1 MTYCRAG
8 VILIAAALLGGLG
21 LQTLAAERGT
31 GRSAVPYISGGVGED
46 ALARLKARE
55 KEFNLKLVFTL
66 TEGNYLADVGVSVAD
81 ASGKVLVE
89 HVTDGPVFMARLPA
103 GTYVVTARYSGN
115 AQTRKVPLSAGRL
128 HTEYLRWPSDPR
140 TDFPARP
147 ERRSET
153 PAPPVA
159 QPAAPPAP
167 APRTSA
173 TVISGGV
180 GEESRA
186 QLKAREHEFNLKLV
200 FTLVEGN
207 YLADVRVAVRNAA
220 GQVVV
225 EHIADGPFVLAR
237 LAPGSYTV
245 TAAYGGQPQTRTVRV
260 SDRLQTVH
268 MQWRSDSPA
277 DVPGP
282 RDQER

>member
-21 LQTLAAERGT
+21 LQTPAAERGT
-31 GRSAVPYISGGVGED
+31 ARSAVPYVSGGVGED

-66 TEGNYLADVGVSVAD
+66 TEGNYLADVGVSIAD
-81 ASGKVLVE
+81 ASGRPLVE

-115 AQTRKVPLSAGRL
+115 AQTRKVSLSAGRL
-128 HTEYLRWPSDPR
+128 HTEYLRWPGDPR

-153 PAPPVA
+153 PAPPVV

-167 APRTSA
+167 APRSSA
-173 TVISGGV
+173 AVISGGV
-180 GEESRA
+180 GEESRER
-186 QLKAREHEFNLKLV
+186 LKAREHEFNLKLV
-200 FTLVEGN
+200 FTLIEGN
-207 YLADVRVAVRNAA
+207 YLADVRVAVRNAV

-245 TAAYGGQPQTRTVRV
+245 TAAYGGQPQTRTIRV

-277 DVPGP
+277 DIPGP

>member
-1 MTYCRAG
+1 MACCRAG
-8 VILIAAALLGGLG
+8 VTLIAAALLGGLG
-21 LQTLAAERGT
+21 LQTLAAERGA
-31 GRSAVPYISGGVGED
+31 GRSAVPYVSGGVGED

-66 TEGNYLADVGVSVAD
+66 TEGNYLADVGVSIAD
-81 ASGKVLVE
+81 ASGRPLVE

-103 GTYVVTARYSGN
+103 GTYVITARYSGN
-115 AQTRKVPLSAGRL
+115 AQTRKVSLSAGRL
-128 HTEYLRWPSDPR
+128 HTEYLRWPSDPG
-140 TDFPARP
+140 TDFPARS

-153 PAPPVA
+153 AAPPVA
-159 QPAAPPAP
+159 EPAAPPAS

-173 TVISGGV
+173 AVISGGV
-180 GEESRA
+180 GEESRE

-200 FTLVEGN
+200 FTLIEGN

-245 TAAYGGQPQTRTVRV
+245 TAAYGGQPQTRTIRV

>member
-1 MTYCRAG
+1 MTYCRPG
-8 VILIAAALLGGLG
+8 VILIAAVLLGGLG

-31 GRSAVPYISGGVGED
+31 GRSAVPYVSGGVGED

-66 TEGNYLADVGVSVAD
+66 TEGNYLADVGVSIAD
-81 ASGKVLVE
+81 ASGKALVE

-103 GTYVVTARYSGN
+103 GTYVVAARYSGS
-115 AQTRKVPLSAGRL
+115 AQTRKVSLSAGRL

-140 TDFPARP
+140 TDFPTRP

-159 QPAAPPAP
+159 QAAAPPAP
-167 APRTSA
+167 APRTPA
-173 TVISGGV
+173 AVISGGV
-180 GEESRA
+180 GEESRER
-186 QLKAREHEFNLKLV
+186 LKAREHEFNLKLV
-200 FTLVEGN
+200 FTLIEGN

-245 TAAYGGQPQTRTVRV
+245 TAAYGGQPQTRTIRV

>member
-1 MTYCRAG
+1 MMYCRAG
-8 VILIAAALLGGLG
+8 VILMAAALFGSPGQQVG
-21 LQTLAAERGT
+21 AAERG
-31 GRSAVPYISGGVGED
+31 AVPYVSGGVGEG

-66 TEGNYLADVGVSVAD
+66 TEGNYLADVGVSIAD
-81 ASGKVLVE
+81 TAGRLLVE
-89 HVTDGPVFMARLPA
+89 HVTDGPIFMARLPA
-103 GTYVVTARYSGN
+103 GTYVVTARYSGS
-115 AQTRKVPLSAGRL
+115 AQTRKVALSTGRV

-140 TDFPARP
+140 TDFPTRP
-147 ERRSET
+147 ESRSET

-159 QPAAPPAP
+159 QPTARSAP
-167 APRTSA
+167 AARTSA
-173 TVISGGV
+173 AVLSGGV

-225 EHIADGPFVLAR
+225 EHIADGPFLLAQ
-237 LAPGSYTV
+237 LPPGSYTV
-245 TAAYGGQPQTRTVRV
+245 TAAYGGQPQTRTIRV
-260 SDRLQTVH
+260 SDRLQTMH
-268 MQWRSDSPA
+268 MQWRSDSPS

-282 RDQER
+282 RDAER

>member
-1 MTYCRAG
+1 MTYRRTGMTIVVLALLAGLVLHALGAERAG
-8 VILIAAALLGGLG
+8 
-21 LQTLAAERGT
+21 
-31 GRSAVPYISGGVGED
+31 GRSPVPFVSGGVGED

-66 TEGNYLADVGVSVAD
+66 TEGNYLADVGVVIAD
-81 ASGKVLVE
+81 TSGKALVE

-103 GTYVVTARYSGN
+103 GNYVVTARYSGN
-115 AQTRKVPLSAGRL
+115 AQARKVSLSTGRL

-140 TDFPARP
+140 SDFPTRP

-153 PAPPVA
+153 QAPLVA

-167 APRTSA
+167 GTRTSA
-173 TVISGGV
+173 AVLSGGV

-200 FTLVEGN
+200 FTLAEGN

-220 GQVVV
+220 GQIVV
-225 EHIADGPFVLAR
+225 EHVADGPFLLAR
-237 LAPGSYTV
+237 LPPGSYTV
-245 TAAYGGQPQTRTVRV
+245 AAVYGAQSQTRTIRV
-260 SDRLQTVH
+260 SDSLQTVH

>member
-8 VILIAAALLGGLG
+8 VILIAAALLGGPG
-21 LQTLAAERGT
+21 LQTSAAERGT
-31 GRSAVPYISGGVGED
+31 GRSAVPYVSGGVGED

-66 TEGNYLADVGVSVAD
+66 TEGNYLADVGVSIAD
-81 ASGKVLVE
+81 ASGRPLVE
-89 HVTDGPVFMARLPA
+89 HVTDGPIFMARLPA
-103 GTYVVTARYSGN
+103 GTYVVTARYSGS
-115 AQTRKVPLSAGRL
+115 AQTRKVSLSAGRL

-147 ERRSET
+147 EPRSET

-173 TVISGGV
+173 AVISGGV
-180 GEESRA
+180 GEESRER
-186 QLKAREHEFNLKLV
+186 LKAREHEFNLKLV
-200 FTLVEGN
+200 FTLIEGN
-207 YLADVRVAVRNAA
+207 YLADVRVVVRNAA

-245 TAAYGGQPQTRTVRV
+245 TAAYGGQPQTRTIRV